1 VSTGCGEDAFLEAEV
16 GFLEAEVGFLEAKA
30 GFLEAE
36 AGFLEAEAGFLDA
49 EADFLEAEAGFLDA
63 LGEGVTVDATTGA
76 LWLVAEIASGDGV
89 ATGAALLRG
98 DAARDFADGV
108 F

>member
-1 VSTGCGEDAFLEAEV
+1 MAAEV
-16 GFLEAEVGFLEAKA
+16 GFLEAEAGFWEAEV

-36 AGFLEAEAGFLDA
+36 AGFLEAAAGLLDA
-49 EADFLEAEAGFLDA
+49 F
-63 LGEGVTVDATTGA
+63 GEGVTVDATTGA

>member
-1 VSTGCGEDAFLEAEV
+1 MAAEV
-16 GFLEAEVGFLEAKA
+16 GFLEAEAGFWEAEV

-36 AGFLEAEAGFLDA
+36 AGFLEAEAGFL
-49 EADFLEAEAGFLDA
+49 EAAAGFLDA
-63 LGEGVTVDATTGA
+63 FGEGVTVDATTGA

>member
-1 VSTGCGEDAFLEAEV
+1 MEAKA
-16 GFLEAEVGFLEAKA
+16 GFLEAEV

-36 AGFLEAEAGFLDA
+36 AGFLEAEVGFWG
-49 EADFLEAEAGFLDA
+49 AEAGFLDA
-63 LGEGVTVDATTGA
+63 FGEGVTVDATTGV

>member
-1 VSTGCGEDAFLEAEV
+1 
-16 GFLEAEVGFLEAKA
+16 LEAEVGFLEAKA

-36 AGFLEAEAGFLDA
+36 AGFLEAEAGFLEA
-49 EADFLEAEAGFLDA
+49 EAGFLEAEAGFLDA
-63 LGEGVTVDATTGA
+63 FGEGVTVDATTGA
-76 LWLVAEIASGDGV
+76 LWLVVEIASGDGV

>member
-36 AGFLEAEAGFLDA
+36 VGFLEAEAGFLDA
-49 EADFLEAEAGFLDA
+49 F
-63 LGEGVTVDATTGA
+63 GEGVTVDATTGA

>member
-1 VSTGCGEDAFLEAEV
+1 MEAE
-16 GFLEAEVGFLEAKA
+16 A

-36 AGFLEAEAGFLDA
+36 AGFLEAEVG
-49 EADFLEAEAGFLDA
+49 FLEAEAGFLEAAAGLLDA
-63 LGEGVTVDATTGA
+63 FGEGVTVDATTGA
-76 LWLVAEIASGDGV
+76 LWLVAEIATGDGV

>member
-1 VSTGCGEDAFLEAEV
+1 M
-16 GFLEAEVGFLEAKA
+16 EAKA

-36 AGFLEAEAGFLDA
+36 AGFLEAEAGFLEA
-49 EADFLEAEAGFLDA
+49 EAGFLEAEAGFLDA
-63 LGEGVTVDATTGA
+63 FGEGVTVDATTGA
-76 LWLVAEIASGDGV
+76 RWLVAEIATGDGV

>member
-1 VSTGCGEDAFLEAEV
+1 MSTGCGEDAFW
-16 GFLEAEVGFLEAKA
+16 
-30 GFLEAE
+30 EAE
-36 AGFLEAEAGFLDA
+36 AGFLEAAAGLLDA
-49 EADFLEAEAGFLDA
+49 F
-63 LGEGVTVDATTGA
+63 GEGVTVDATTGA

>member
-1 VSTGCGEDAFLEAEV
+1 MSTGCGEDAFLEAEV
-16 GFLEAEVGFLEAKA
+16 GFLAAEVGFLEAKA

-36 AGFLEAEAGFLDA
+36 AGFLEA

>member
-1 VSTGCGEDAFLEAEV
+1 M
-16 GFLEAEVGFLEAKA
+16 EAKA

-36 AGFLEAEAGFLDA
+36 AGFLEAEAGFLEA

-63 LGEGVTVDATTGA
+63 FGEGVTVDATTGA